1 MYAKRTYFLL
11 AIEVNVEK
19 PIDQVPAEEV
29 VEEIVDG
36 NPTETQQQNNEPQ
49 EQVSGIMGM
58 I

>member
-36 NPTETQQQNNEPQ
+36 NPTETQQQNDEPQ
-49 EQVSGIMGM
+49 EQVSGIME
-58 I
+58 